1 MNGVELV
8 HGFLNLSKVVLPL
21 MEAKIIESNNL
32 FEAFKHDSLN
42 NFSLHQWKD
51 HF

>member
-21 MEAKIIESNNL
+21 MEAKIIETIMLKMLQISYL
-32 FEAFKHDSLN
+32 T
-42 NFSLHQWKD
+42 Q
-51 HF
+51 